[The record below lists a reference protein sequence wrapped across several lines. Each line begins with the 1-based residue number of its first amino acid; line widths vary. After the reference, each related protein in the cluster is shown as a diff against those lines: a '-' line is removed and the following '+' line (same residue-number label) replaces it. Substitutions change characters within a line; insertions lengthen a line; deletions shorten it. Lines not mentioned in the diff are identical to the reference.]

1 MTDNVYI
8 NIGKHAVDRFLE
20 RSPQE
25 AKVLGIVKDYGY
37 NGFEELDNL
46 RYNQFLLSEYFR
58 RAVENRTLRSDQLF
72 MLHVNEHHNFDI
84 GNFRAYI
91 NGENIFVCERQAM
104 NESFDEITIRTVV
117 DTDMRMGRRI
127 PQSECEVRHE
137 EKRANSQLVDFPQHH
152 VGSPISTSS
161 APSLS

>member
-58 RAVENRTLRSDQLF
+58 ARLRTALYVQTSCSCS
-72 MLHVNEHHNFDI
+72 MW
-84 GNFRAYI
+84 
-91 NGENIFVCERQAM
+91 M
-104 NESFDEITIRTVV
+104 SITISTLA
-117 DTDMRMGRRI
+117 T
-127 PQSECEVRHE
+127 S
-137 EKRANSQLVDFPQHH
+137 AF
-152 VGSPISTSS
+152 ISTGK
-161 APSLS
+161 AFLFVNVRL